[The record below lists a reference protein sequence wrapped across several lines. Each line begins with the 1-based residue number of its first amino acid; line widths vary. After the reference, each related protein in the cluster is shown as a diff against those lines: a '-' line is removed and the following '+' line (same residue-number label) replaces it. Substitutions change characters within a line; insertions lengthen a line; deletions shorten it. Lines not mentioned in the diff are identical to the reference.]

1 MSTAQKLHE
10 QGQKLV
16 ADARAILDNSQST
29 EDQIQSA
36 ETMLDEGQ
44 KKFASAKKLVD
55 AEKID
60 AALIS
65 GAEQIKGP
73 GGQGAKDSEKAKFLD
88 AWKDFAANGARMG
101 ADSKKILATQT
112 TSPDSAGGYTVPE
125 EFSTFLIQIL
135 EDMNHIRRLSTVRTT
150 DATTNWAVE
159 TDVGDAEWT
168 AEAAAYNESDITF
181 NTKSMGAYK
190 LTTLT
195 KISEELLRD
204 SNLNMVQVI
213 AEAHGKRFAR
223 KEENVFINGDG
234 VDKPTGLLTQ
244 AESGVTG
251 AATTLTFD
259 MIIDLYHS
267 LREPYRSRASF
278 IMNDNT
284 IKALRKI
291 KDSEGNY
298 IWQPAVAFDRPD
310 TLLGKEL
317 YSSSYMPT
325 VAASAKSMMFGD
337 FSYNWIGDRTGMV
350 VKRLDELYAANGLV
364 GFIASRRFDQLLS
377 LPEAVKYLQ
386 HA

>member
-317 YSSSYMPT
+317 YSSIYMPT